1 MSVQEVVV
9 EESEFVFETVM
20 RVRNTEV
27 GVGQY
32 LTIDAL
38 TSILTE
44 AKSRFFSSKGI
55 EDMDDNSQG
64 LIITDMAINFPE
76 MVKAKEDLLIE
87 VGVPKINKKQAIMKF
102 RVNHMHK
109 MIIIAKACMTLV
121 NFDFNKDKVVPMS
134 AYMLEH
140 LEQKPF
146 AL

>member
-32 LTIDAL
+32 LTIDSL

-44 AKSRFFSSKGI
+44 AQSRFFYSKGI
-55 EDMDDNSQG
+55 EDMNDDSQG

-76 MVKAKEDLLIE
+76 MVSAKEELLIE
-87 VGVPKINKKQAIMKF
+87 VGVPKINKKQATMKF
-102 RVNHMHK
+102 RVNHMHN
-109 MIIIAKACMTLV
+109 MTIIAKACMTLV
-121 NFDFNKDKVVPMS
+121 NFDYQKNKVVSMS

>member
-1 MSVQEVVV
+1 MSVQEIVVKD
-9 EESEFVFETVM
+9 SEFVFETVM

-44 AKSRFFSSKGI
+44 AKSRFFYSKGI
-55 EDMDDNSQG
+55 DDINDDSQG
-64 LIITDMAINFPE
+64 LIINDIAINFPQ
-76 MVKAKEDLLIE
+76 MVRVKEELLIE
-87 VGVPKINKKQAIMKF
+87 VGVPKINKKQATMKF
-102 RVNHMHK
+102 RVNHMHN
-109 MIIIAKACMTLV
+109 MTIVAKACMTLV
-121 NFDFNKDKVVPMS
+121 NFDFHKHKVVAMS

-140 LEQKPF
+140 LEQEPF

>member
-32 LTIDAL
+32 LTIDSL

-44 AKSRFFSSKGI
+44 AKSRFFYSKGI
-55 EDMDDNSQG
+55 EDMNEDSQG
-64 LIITDMAINFPE
+64 LIVTDVVINFPE
-76 MVKAKEDLLIE
+76 MVSAKEELLIE

-102 RVNHMHK
+102 RVNHMHN
-109 MIIIAKACMTLV
+109 MTIIAKACMTLV

-146 AL
+146 A